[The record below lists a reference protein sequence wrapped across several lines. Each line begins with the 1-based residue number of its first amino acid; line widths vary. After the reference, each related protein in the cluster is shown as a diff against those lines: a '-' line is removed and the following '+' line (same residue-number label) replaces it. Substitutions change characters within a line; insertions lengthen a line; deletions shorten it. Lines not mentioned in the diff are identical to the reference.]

1 MNQAPEHGPSVLF
14 PHLFSADIFL
24 LTTVP
29 KPLCVFV
36 LPILCQ
42 IQVFVFQLNYLSMFF
57 CDCVTYLHVTLC
69 NFSVL
74 HTIQYS
80 GLSSIS
86 PSIMTMVFLVMEQAD
101 TVMAELKLRI

>member
-29 KPLCVFV
+29 KPLRVFV

-57 CDCVTYLHVTLC
+57 CDCVTYLHLTLC
-69 NFSVL
+69 NFFSVAHYPVL
-74 HTIQYS
+74 RTFKYISLYYDY
-80 GLSSIS
+80 GISSNGTS
-86 PSIMTMVFLVMEQAD
+86 
-101 TVMAELKLRI
+101 

>member
-24 LTTVP
+24 STTVP

-36 LPILCQ
+36 LPIFSQ

-57 CDCVTYLHVTLC
+57 CDCVTYLHLTLC
-69 NFSVL
+69 NFCSVTHYPVL
-74 HTIQYS
+74 RTFKY
-80 GLSSIS
+80 LSLYYDYGIS
-86 PSIMTMVFLVMEQAD
+86 SNGTS
-101 TVMAELKLRI
+101 